1 MCCSALPEDEYDEG
15 DEEELEHWWKS
26 GGLSLLETQ
35 MHKEKIRDIISLFE
49 DGMVDP
55 TKDPAENSGPMLLTD
70 GSGPVLLVVPFLFDF
85 LCILSLCSLFVTC
98 FAAVALCLNK
108 SVAAL
113 GASLSWPHQCFLQAK
128 DTP

>member
-49 DGMVDP
+49 DGMLDP
-55 TKDPAENSGPMLLTD
+55 TKVPAENSGPMLLTD
-70 GSGPVLLVVPFLFDF
+70 GSYPV
-85 LCILSLCSLFVTC
+85 CCC
-98 FAAVALCLNK
+98 
-108 SVAAL
+108 
-113 GASLSWPHQCFLQAK
+113 W
-128 DTP
+128 